1 MVAVSLVPVR
11 RVLGVSESVSQGV
24 TGSWF
29 LVGDALLGSLIFL
42 FLSIPQELGAKLRD
56 DGPDVSQASAHTS
69 LPGAPVRP
77 GALPRC

>member
-11 RVLGVSESVSQGV
+11 KVLAVSESVSQGLK
-24 TGSWF
+24 GSWF
-29 LVGDALLGSLIFL
+29 LVRDALLGSLIFL
-42 FLSIPQELGAKLRD
+42 FFSVPQELGAKLRD
-56 DGPDVSQASAHTS
+56 DGPDVSQASTHTS